1 MTDKRTKNISLSK
14 KIGKINDLLV
24 NKFGIPEK
32 NRKTPDPVDLLIAT
46 ILSQNTNDRNSYR
59 AFRNL
64 KDNFKDWIDLEKL
77 PASKIEKYIKVAGL
91 GKQKSNAIKGF
102 LRQIKKEKGKISL
115 NYLNKLDNREVLEDL
130 TDYNGIGVKTASCV
144 LLFSMERNVCPVD
157 THVHRT
163 TNRIGLVSTKTPD
176 KTFVILNENLPG
188 GIAHQFHTNLI
199 RLGREVCKPSRPLC
213 ASCPLIKLCEFP
225 DKNPDAGNSSANNSF
240 MLLDNVS

>member
-1 MTDKRTKNISLSK
+1 MTGKGTKNISLSK
-14 KIGKINDLLV
+14 KIGRINALLV
-24 NKFGIPEK
+24 NKFGIPAK

-64 KDNFKDWIDLEKL
+64 KDNFKDWNDLEKL
-77 PASKIEKYIKVAGL
+77 PPSKIEKYIKVAGL

-163 TNRIGLVSTKTPD
+163 TNRIGLANTKTPE
-176 KTFVILNENLPG
+176 KTFLILNENLPE

-213 ASCPLIKLCEFP
+213 ASCPLVRICKYP
-225 DKNPDAGNSSANNSF
+225 DKNLNAGNPPSNNSF